1 MSIGGLII
9 GALLVTGVALYV
21 FLPLLRSQTV
31 SEAAFQDK
39 QRERAL
45 AYYERVL
52 TNIRD
57 LDDDYATGK
66 ISEGDYQQERERWMQ
81 RGIQVLKLLDTLD
94 HDENILSDRQADAA
108 EIDAAIE
115 DRLSRP
121 QQAGVSG

>member
-1 MSIGGLII
+1 MSLAGLVIA
-9 GALLVTGVALYV
+9 ALMVVSVALYV
-21 FLPLLRSQTV
+21 FLPLLRSQVV
-31 SEAAFQDK
+31 SEVAFQDK

-57 LDDDYATGK
+57 LDDDHATGK
-66 ISEGDYQQERERWMQ
+66 ISDDEYQTERERWMQ

-94 HDENILSDRQADAA
+94 HDESLIENRQADAA

-115 DRLSRP
+115 ETLSSEP
-121 QQAGVSG
+121 QQASV